1 MFREH
6 CQTLSLWCLTGYDT
20 CTCALSRVLTLWI
33 ITGVLRVMVSSCT
46 CMADDSFMHPPR
58 GWSRPTLDHEDGHDA
73 KQGIARTRLV
83 AVRIRTVISQYSQC
97 SKCTPCV
104 LLAGV
109 TESQFSVSSC
119 SSGRMLARFENARQQ
134 SVVPMDESFH
144 LLDHL
149 CSVWQFACLFF
160 CIFLPALA
168 RFECA
173 RLL

>member
-1 MFREH
+1 
-6 CQTLSLWCLTGYDT
+6 
-20 CTCALSRVLTLWI
+20 
-33 ITGVLRVMVSSCT
+33 MVSYGLLI
-46 CMADDSFMHPPR
+46 MHLYGTRQFHASTTTMVKTNFGSR
-58 GWSRPTLDHEDGHDA
+58 GWSDA
-73 KQGIARTRLV
+73 KQGIARTRVV

-97 SKCTPCV
+97 SKCTPCL

-134 SVVPMDESFH
+134 SVVPMDESLH
-144 LLDHL
+144 LLHHL
-149 CSVWQFACLFF
+149 CSVWQFAGVLF
-160 CIFLPALA
+160 CIFLPVLA